1 MLFSRSVWP
10 WRRRYGKQAI
20 ASWLFILIT
29 LIVALR
35 FLALPNLQ
43 RLHLQIGVSLF
54 DDGFYGFYPTRK
66 YVSFEYESP
75 AVELATWS
83 PRCSNDYTF
92 MAPHGNAVEN
102 PGAMILDSLG
112 NLVWMMKPRSDK
124 IQDFRVQEYLGEQ
137 YLTYWH
143 GKADGGHGRGAWSML
158 DSTYTHRFEVKAV
171 GDHDGDMHDFQI
183 TKNGTAMVIVYDVQ
197 PTDLSALG
205 GPEYGYFSE
214 CLFQEI
220 DIATGDLIFEWRM
233 SEHVPLNASYEQ
245 LQGRGLSFSDPYD
258 VFHMNSI
265 DKDSAGNYLISA
277 RHTHSITSIDGKTG
291 EVLWTLGGKLND
303 FADAS
308 EGQATNFCWQHD
320 ARWRGEHT
328 LTLFDNTAETFMDGP
343 TESRGMTVE
352 LDTDNLIATL
362 RSEYYHPEGIRA
374 TSQGNMQVLADS
386 GNVLVAWGHCA
397 AFTEFSSDGEMLCDT
412 HFAPSNWFQLGQ
424 AVSYR
429 IAKGSWAGQPDT
441 SPQGVMAGGSVYVNW
456 NGATEVAYW
465 RLELWDGVD
474 MKEMKFRP
482 QNLIEKD
489 GFETEIE
496 LPTNLPHVYFR
507 VAALNNKRE
516 LLGAT
521 DTLGRQSNG
530 GSSPAVSLSSGV
542 VLSILMIAC
551 CALLG
556 VYWIWKRCTYRKSR
570 MASGYKPVPL
580 GVSEINFEHNEEAQ
594 SFLRTPLAP
603 GKTPTL
609 RSPS

>member
-1 MLFSRSVWP
+1 MLFSRSIWP
-10 WRRRYGKQAI
+10 WRRCFGKQAI
-20 ASWLFILIT
+20 ASWLFVLVT
-29 LIVALR
+29 LIIALR

-43 RLHLQIGVSLF
+43 RLHLQLGVSLF
-54 DDGFYGFYPTRK
+54 DDGFYGLYPTRK

-83 PRCSNDYTF
+83 PRCSDEYTF

-112 NLVWMMKPRSDK
+112 NLVWMMELRSDK

-143 GKADGGHGRGAWSML
+143 GEADGGHGRGAWSML
-158 DSTYTHRFEVKAV
+158 DSTYTRRFEVNAV
-171 GDHDGDMHDFQI
+171 GNHDGDMHDFQI

-197 PTDLSALG
+197 PTDLSDFG

-233 SEHVPLNASYEQ
+233 SEHVTLDASYEQ
-245 LQGRGLSFSDPYD
+245 LNNRGWSISDPYD

-265 DKDSAGNYLISA
+265 DKDSAGEI
-277 RHTHSITSIDGKTG
+277 
-291 EVLWTLGGKLND
+291 LWTLGGKLND
-303 FADAS
+303 FVDAS

-320 ARWRGEHT
+320 ARWRGEHI

-352 LDTDNLIATL
+352 LDTNNLIATL

-412 HFAPSNWFQLGQ
+412 HFAPSSWFQLGQ
-424 AVSYR
+424 VVSYR

-441 SPQGVMAGGSVYVNW
+441 SPKGVVAGDSVFVNW

-465 RLELWDGVD
+465 RLELWDGV
-474 MKEMKFRP
+474 EMKNMKFQP
-482 QNLIEKD
+482 QNLVEKD

-521 DTLGRQSNG
+521 DTLGRQLHAN
-530 GSSPAVSLSSGV
+530 PASLVSISFGAV
-542 VLSILMIAC
+542 VSIFIIAC
-551 CALLG
+551 CVLLG
-556 VYWIWKRCTYRKSR
+556 TYWMWKRCTCQKSQI
-570 MASGYKPVPL
+570 ASGYKPVPL
-580 GVSEINFEHNEEAQ
+580 EVSEAKLEQKEEAQ
-594 SFLRTPLAP
+594 SFLRTPLSRGEP
-603 GKTPTL
+603 PTL
-609 RSPS
+609 RIPS